1 MALSSTEIRIKTTQL
16 CSNNSLLQMSKRAR
30 EVTTESSQFSEVKK
44 SSRIAQQQV
53 DIFLMDPQ

>member
-16 CSNNSLLQMSKRAR
+16 CSRR
-30 EVTTESSQFSEVKK
+30 EVTTENSQFSEVKK